1 MTIIEDA
8 VKRLEKKRREEQP
21 PSANQSDD
29 TIATVAL
36 QDAEDTGKYQMP
48 AAAGVETERVEST
61 ARHRIVQVD
70 VDALRAAGFLA
81 PEDEERQ
88 LVDQYRN
95 IKRPLLAHAF
105 GKRATRIPDG
115 QMILITSALAG
126 EGKSF
131 TCINLAL
138 SLAHERDHSV
148 LLVDADVA
156 KPHISRLFGVADEP
170 GLLDLLDSDRPVDHR
185 NFVMPT
191 SVPGLSLLPAGKA
204 RHYATELLASN
215 RMEDLIRALG
225 EADPQRIVVFDSSP
239 VLLTSEARVLT
250 RLVGQVVIVVLAGM
264 TPQQAVLEAV
274 DTIDEGKA
282 VNLIL
287 NQARQSASSGYY
299 GGSYGY
305 GSRRQENENEQQ

>member
-8 VKRLEKKRREEQP
+8 VKHLENKKSPKKAPVERKI
-21 PSANQSDD
+21 DD
-29 TIATVAL
+29 TVAEVVL
-36 QDAEDTGKYQMP
+36 QPDADDTGEYEMP
-48 AAAGVETERVEST
+48 AGIGAGAERVEST
-61 ARHRIVQVD
+61 GRHRIVQVD
-70 VDALRAAGFLA
+70 SDALRAAGFLA
-81 PEDEERQ
+81 PEDDERQ

-115 QMILITSALAG
+115 HLVLITSALSG

-138 SLAHERDHSV
+138 SLAHERDHKV

-156 KPHISRLFGVADEP
+156 KPHISKLFGADAEP

-185 NFVMPT
+185 DFVVPT

-204 RHYATELLASN
+204 RTYATELLASN
-215 RMEDLIRALG
+215 RMEELMRALG
-225 EADPQRIVVFDSSP
+225 KEDPQRIVVFDSPP

-250 RLVGQVVIVVLAGM
+250 RLVGQVVVVVLAGM

-287 NQARQSASSGYY
+287 NQARHSADGGYY

-305 GSRRQENENEQQ
+305 GSRRQENDNE

>member
-8 VKRLEKKRREEQP
+8 VKRLEKKKGSQDAPAEHKI
-21 PSANQSDD
+21 DD
-29 TIATVAL
+29 TIAEVVL
-36 QDAEDTGKYQMP
+36 KDAEDTGEYQMP
-48 AAAGVETERVEST
+48 AGFDAEAERVEST
-61 ARHRIVQVD
+61 GRHRVVQVNS
-70 VDALRAAGFLA
+70 DALRAAGFLA

-88 LVDQYRN
+88 LLDQYRN

-105 GKRATRIPDG
+105 GKQVTRIPDG
-115 QMILITSALAG
+115 HLVLITSALSG

-138 SLAHERDHSV
+138 SLARERDHRV

-156 KPHISRLFGVADEP
+156 KPHISRLFGAADEP
-170 GLLDLLDSDRPVDHR
+170 GLLDLLDDDRPVDHR
-185 NFVMPT
+185 NFVLPT
-191 SVPGLSLLPAGKA
+191 SVPGLSLLPAGEA

-215 RMEDLIRALG
+215 RMEDLMRALG
-225 EADPQRIVVFDSSP
+225 AADPQRIVVFDSPP

-250 RLVGQVVIVVLAGM
+250 RLVGQVVLVVHAGI
-264 TPQQAVLEAV
+264 TPQQAVLDAV
-274 DTIDEGKA
+274 DTIEEGKA

-287 NQARQSASSGYY
+287 NQARQSAGSGYY

-305 GSRRQENENEQQ
+305 GSRRQENNNE

>member
-8 VKRLEKKRREEQP
+8 VKRLEKKRREEQA
-21 PSANQSDD
+21 PSANQLED
-29 TIATVAL
+29 TVAAVVL
-36 QDAEDTGKYQMP
+36 HDTEDTGEYQMP
-48 AAAGVETERVEST
+48 GRFRAEAERVEST
-61 ARHRIVQVD
+61 GRHRIVRVD
-70 VDALRAAGFLA
+70 NDALRAAGFLA
-81 PEDEERQ
+81 PEEEERQ

-115 QMILITSALAG
+115 HLVLITSALAG

-138 SLAHERDHSV
+138 SLARERDHKV

-156 KPHISRLFGVADEP
+156 KPHISRLFGAADEP
-170 GLLDLLDSDRPVDHR
+170 GLLDLLDDDRPVDHR

-215 RMEDLIRALG
+215 RMEDLMRALG
-225 EADPQRIVVFDSSP
+225 EEDPQRIVVFDSPP

-250 RLVGQVVIVVLAGM
+250 RLVGQVVVVVLAGM

-287 NQARQSASSGYY
+287 NQARQSATSGYY

-305 GSRRQENENEQQ
+305 GSRRQENNNEQQ

>member
-8 VKRLEKKRREEQP
+8 VKRLEKKKGSQKAPAEHKI
-21 PSANQSDD
+21 DD
-29 TIATVAL
+29 TLAEVVL
-36 QDAEDTGKYQMP
+36 QDAEDTGEYQMP
-48 AAAGVETERVEST
+48 AEFDAEAKGVEST
-61 ARHRIVQVD
+61 GRHRIVQVNS
-70 VDALRAAGFLA
+70 DALRAAGFLA

-105 GKRATRIPDG
+105 GKQATRIPDG
-115 QMILITSALAG
+115 HLVLISSALAG

-156 KPHISRLFGVADEP
+156 KPHISRLFGAADEP
-170 GLLDLLDSDRPVDHR
+170 GLLDLLDGDRRVDHR
-185 NFVMPT
+185 NFILPT

-204 RHYATELLASN
+204 RQYATELLASN
-215 RMEDLIRALG
+215 RMEELMRALG
-225 EADPQRIVVFDSSP
+225 EEDPQRIVVFDSPP

-250 RLVGQVVIVVLAGM
+250 RLVGQVVLVVHAGM

-274 DTIDEGKA
+274 DSIEEGKA

-287 NQARQSASSGYY
+287 NQARQSAGSGYY

-305 GSRRQENENEQQ
+305 GSRRQENNNEQ

>member
-8 VKRLEKKRREEQP
+8 VKRLEEKKRQGKVAPASQP
-21 PSANQSDD
+21 VEK
-29 TIATVAL
+29 VAEVVV
-36 QDAEDTGKYQMP
+36 QDAEITGTYEMPARAGIQPERIDSTGK
-48 AAAGVETERVEST
+48 
-61 ARHRIVQVD
+61 HRIVQVD
-70 VDALRAAGFLA
+70 NDALREAGFLA

-138 SLAHERDHSV
+138 SLARERDHTV

-156 KPHISRLFGVADEP
+156 KPHISRIFGADDEP
-170 GLLDLLDSDRPVDHR
+170 GLLDLLDYSQPADYRD
-185 NFVMPT
+185 FVMPT
-191 SVPGLSLLPAGKA
+191 SVPGLSLLPAGKT
-204 RHYATELLASN
+204 RSYATELLASN
-215 RMEDLIRALG
+215 RMEDLIRRLG
-225 EADPQRIVVFDSSP
+225 EDDPHRIVVFDSPP

-250 RLVGQVVIVVLAGM
+250 RLVGQVVLVVHAGM

-274 DTIDEGKA
+274 DTIDESKA

-287 NQARQSASSGYY
+287 NQARQTAGGGYY

-305 GSRRQENENEQQ
+305 GSRRLENDNEQQ